1 LFSPGSLNFE
11 SAPFKLTPEYVEVMG
26 GAGSTL
32 FTYYKDLLFRGFMEA
47 RKYHEKIILILEMWL
62 INSKVPSSVLSSPF
76 FLYLTTHDTHN
87 THNTQ
92 HTHNTHTAV
101 QHVGAAVSGWR

>member
-62 INSKVPSSVLSSPF
+62 INSKVPSSVHSSHF
-76 FLYLTTHDTHN
+76 FPYLTHTTRHAR
-87 THNTQ
+87 TQ
-92 HTHNTHTAV
+92 HPPHHTAV